1 MMVVLHH
8 LWFSETQLGPFGV
21 KIFFVISGFVMWLT
35 TASAGISP
43 ATFWRRR
50 FTRIVPLY
58 WFFLALLVAVALSAP
73 QLLNAT
79 VVTQE
84 AILKSFLFIPHYH
97 PVQGFIAPLLVP
109 GWSLNYEMFFY
120 FVFGFALLIKSPSRR
135 AVAIGI
141 VLGGLVLLGLS
152 IDSRDAVVV
161 TYTSPDLTLFIDGV
175 VLAILYRA
183 FDWGSGKMGL
193 ILICMGALLA
203 PIGFSRFGTVANFIG
218 LAPAFIVA
226 GFIAIEPTIRRTP
239 STILHT
245 IGDAS
250 YSIYLS
256 HLFALRL
263 FELGWH
269 HVVTFQPS
277 LVLEVVYVGFAFIFA
292 IAGGVA
298 VHYFVERPMLLLF
311 HRNKVAARPVEVNV
325 VGNTREGGSR
335 VFAECQ
341 DGSNRMI
348 VERESSS

>member
-1 MMVVLHH
+1 MVVLHH
-8 LWFSETQLGPFGV
+8 LRFSETELGPFGV

-35 TASAGISP
+35 TASADISP

-50 FTRIVPLY
+50 LIRIVPLY

-73 QLLNAT
+73 QFLNTTA
-79 VVTQE
+79 VTYE
-84 AILKSFLFIPHYH
+84 AIIKSFLFIPHYH
-97 PVQGFIAPLLVP
+97 AVQGFIAPLLIP

-120 FVFGFALLIKSPSRR
+120 FVFGFALLIKSPSSR

-141 VLGGLVLLGLS
+141 VLGGLVLLGLL

-161 TYTSPDLTLFIDGV
+161 TFTSPNLILFVDGV
-175 VLAILYRA
+175 VLAILYRT
-183 FDWGSGKMGL
+183 FDLGSGKLGL
-193 ILICMGALLA
+193 ILICIGALLA
-203 PIGFSRFGTVANFIG
+203 PIGFSRFGTAANFVG
-218 LAPAFIVA
+218 LAPALIVA
-226 GFIAIEPTIRRTP
+226 GIIAFEPAIRRAP

-263 FELGWH
+263 FELGWR

-298 VHYFVERPMLLLF
+298 VHYFVERPTLVLL
-311 HRNKVAARPVEVNV
+311 HRNKVAAKP
-325 VGNTREGGSR
+325 
-335 VFAECQ
+335 A
-341 DGSNRMI
+341 
-348 VERESSS
+348 